1 MAEAVMIILLLGL
14 AAYVVLGGADFGAG
28 LWYLLLP
35 GEGRRRLRDHTYHAM
50 GPVWEANHVWLIFVL
65 VVAWTAY
72 PRAFGSIASTLY
84 IPLFVAAVGIIL
96 RGTTY
101 ALRGWARER
110 GEERIV
116 GLIFGVSSFLT
127 PFALGAAI
135 GGIASE
141 RVPVGNA
148 AGDPWSSWLNPTS
161 ILVGCLSVVTSAYL
175 AAVWLTADAARA
187 EQPDLVAAFRRRALA
202 MGALA
207 GVLSIGGLAV
217 LRSDAERV
225 YDGLTSGAGLVAVL
239 ASAVAGGA
247 TLAWVARGRFE
258 AARWAA
264 AVAVGAIVAGWALA
278 QQPQILPGL
287 TVDQAAAGDATLTT
301 LLVAIAFG
309 ALVLVPSL
317 WLLFGMVLRG
327 QFDERP
333 ERPGSLADTATG
345 PVLTGPLVTPP
356 GRAAGVTAAAL
367 AVLGVPMTFLSD
379 GGLVLGLGVI
389 LVLGALVAAAAFFL
403 PSVADRA

>member
-1 MAEAVMIILLLGL
+1 MADALMIILLLGL

-28 LWYLLLP
+28 LWYVLLP
-35 GEGRRRLRDHTYHAM
+35 GDERRKLRDHTYHAM

-65 VVAWTAY
+65 VVAWTAF

-84 IPLFVAAVGIIL
+84 VPLFAASVGIIL

-101 ALRGWARER
+101 ALRGWAQER
-110 GEERIV
+110 REERVV

-135 GGIASE
+135 GAIASE

-148 AGDPWSSWLNPTS
+148 AGDAWSSWTGPTS
-161 ILVGCLSVVTSAYL
+161 ILIGFLSVVISAYL
-175 AAVWLTADAARA
+175 AAVWLTADAARTGRP
-187 EQPDLVAAFRRRALA
+187 ELVAAFRARALA
-202 MGALA
+202 TGALA
-207 GVLSIGGLAV
+207 GLLSIGGIAV
-217 LRSDAERV
+217 LNSDAERV
-225 YDGLTSGAGLVAVL
+225 YDGLTSGAGLAAVV
-239 ASAVAGGA
+239 ASALAGVA

-264 AVAVGAIVAGWALA
+264 AVAVGAVVAGWALA

-287 TVDQAAAGDATLTT
+287 SVDEAAAGDATLTS

-333 ERPGSLADTATG
+333 ERPGSLAETATG
-345 PVLTGPLVTPP
+345 PELTGPLVTPP
-356 GRAAGVTAAAL
+356 GRAAGVVAAGL
-367 AVLGVPMTFLSD
+367 AIVGVPMMFLSD
-379 GGLVLGLGVI
+379 GGVVLAIGVVLVLA
-389 LVLGALVAAAAFFL
+389 ALMAAAAFFL
-403 PSVADRA
+403 PDVVERA

>member
-1 MAEAVMIILLLGL
+1 MAEALMIILLLGL

-35 GEGRRRLRDHTYHAM
+35 GEGRRPLRDHTYHAM

-65 VVAWTAY
+65 VVAWTAF
-72 PRAFGSIASTLY
+72 PTAFGSIASTLY
-84 IPLFVAAVGIIL
+84 IPLFVAALGIIL

-135 GGIASE
+135 GGIASG

-161 ILVGCLSVVTSAYL
+161 ILVGLLSVVTSAYL
-175 AAVWLTADAARA
+175 AAVWLTADAAR
-187 EQPDLVAAFRRRALA
+187 EERPDLVAAFRPRALA

-207 GVLSIGGLAV
+207 GLLAIGGLAV

-239 ASAVAGGA
+239 ASALAGGA
-247 TLAWVARGRFE
+247 TIAWVARGRFE

-264 AVAVGAIVAGWALA
+264 AIAVGAIVAGWAIA

-287 TVDQAAAGDATLTT
+287 SVDQAAASDGVLTA
-301 LLVAIAFG
+301 LVVAIVFG

-317 WLLFGMVLRG
+317 WLLFGMLLRG
-327 QFDERP
+327 EFDERP
-333 ERPGSLADTATG
+333 EAPGSLSGAATG
-345 PVLTGPLVTPP
+345 PEQTGPLVTPP
-356 GRAAGVTAAAL
+356 GRETGVAAAAL
-367 AVLGVPMTFLSD
+367 AVLGVPMVFLSD
-379 GGLVLGLGVI
+379 GGLTLAAGVV
-389 LVLGALVAAAAFFL
+389 LVLGALIAAASFFL
-403 PSVADRA
+403 PGVADRA